1 MNPLSKHGVVF
12 CCAIAL
18 SACQLTPPVQ
28 GIPAETSVSVPEPQE
43 CVCPEVEPPPP
54 QIIKEPCPEP
64 APTAPAAPVTA
75 APAAKVG
82 DKYVV
87 GRIEY
92 TDLVVDGASDITVRL
107 KSRIDTGAGLTSMH
121 AHDIVMFERDG
132 KTWVRFALSEDASD
146 AGTFFERPLD
156 RYIEIK
162 QLDGETEKRPVV
174 SMALRVG
181 AIEEY
186 LEVNLTDRSN
196 YIYPVLIGRNFLRD
210 RAVVDVSRK
219 FIAGDQLHLD

>member
-1 MNPLSKHGVVF
+1 V
-12 CCAIAL
+12 A
-18 SACQLTPPVQ
+18 PPV
-28 GIPAETSVSVPEPQE
+28 
-43 CVCPEVEPPPP
+43 
-54 QIIKEPCPEP
+54 
-64 APTAPAAPVTA
+64 APATT
-75 APAAKVG
+75 VG

-92 TDLVVDGASDITVRL
+92 TYLVVDGASDATVRL

-121 AHDIVMFERDG
+121 AHDIVTFERDG

-146 AGTFFERPLD
+146 DGTFFERPLD

-162 QLDGETEKRPVV
+162 QLDGETQKRPVV

-196 YIYPVLIGRNFLRD
+196 YNYPVLIGRNFLRD
-210 RAVVDVSRK
+210 RALVDVSRK
-219 FIAGDQLHLD
+219 FIAGDSLNLE